1 MTFLKLTHRTRV
13 KVEIKHPWNIFPLL
27 FFHLSGWSTFFPSN
41 FIRVSTVETNYH
53 GISLY
58 KGLFLKFYFIF
69 GWAEKTSRRNLFA
82 PVFIVVRRSMRN
94 RWIRIILWYLV
105 YDVVD
110 YRFFFFLSFFFSNLD
125 HEEENLIKFGGK
137 FFSFFFSILF
147 YSLVL
152 SIKKDFFYRHK
163 ENFIRRITF
172 VGKFIFHSKTRV
184 SCNLSLASLIC
195 IHF

>member
-41 FIRVSTVETNYH
+41 FIPVSTVETNYH

-69 GWAEKTSRRNLFA
+69 GWAEKTSTRNLFA
-82 PVFIVVRRSMRN
+82 PVFIVFRRSMRN

-110 YRFFFFLSFFFSNLD
+110 YRFFFFLSFFFQFGPRGR
-125 HEEENLIKFGGK
+125 KFNQVRRQI
-137 FFSFFFSILF
+137 FFFLLF
-147 YSLVL
+147 YSFLFPRP
-152 SIKKDFFYRHK
+152 IYKKRFF
-163 ENFIRRITF
+163 
-172 VGKFIFHSKTRV
+172 
-184 SCNLSLASLIC
+184 L
-195 IHF
+195 